1 MNSLKAMTMSAA
13 AFAFATAQIASA
25 SPAPNA
31 KLWAATWHLV
41 LAKSKFAS
49 PASAEKS
56 EDRAYRITGNH
67 VIMRSTT
74 VTESGELLHWG
85 YSATTDG
92 NWFLVSGNPSMDHV
106 KLTGVSPREI
116 KAETMKLKH
125 PVGSA
130 VITVSED
137 GKELTIDRTGG
148 AAGTGHDVLVFS
160 RVE

>member
-13 AFAFATAQIASA
+13 ALAFATAQIASA
-25 SPAPNA
+25 SPAPDA
-31 KLWAATWHLV
+31 KVWAHTWHLV

-74 VTESGELLHWG
+74 VRESGELLHWG
-85 YSATTDG
+85 YSAATDG
-92 NWFLVSGNPSMDHV
+92 NWYLVSGNPNIDHV

-116 KAETMKLKH
+116 KAESMKLKH

-137 GKELTIDRTGG
+137 GKHLTIDRTGG

>member
-1 MNSLKAMTMSAA
+1 M
-13 AFAFATAQIASA
+13 
-25 SPAPNA
+25 
-31 KLWAATWHLV
+31 
-41 LAKSKFAS
+41 
-49 PASAEKS
+49 
-56 EDRAYRITGNH
+56 
-67 VIMRSTT
+67 IMRSTT

-92 NWFLVSGNPSMDHV
+92 NWYLVAGNPTMDHV
-106 KLTGVSPREI
+106 KLTGVNPHEI

-137 GKELTIDRTGG
+137 GKHLTIDRTGG